1 MNPTSSRL
9 LRDARDMATYALRYR
24 ELSATELAERTDVQY
39 GVLYCLI
46 VIGEALNQIPPAVK
60 SLAPDIPWRDIID
73 MRNIL
78 VHAYWRVDYTIVHG
92 VITRDLEPFI
102 EAVDRLPVAVERDET

>member
-1 MNPTSSRL
+1 
-9 LRDARDMATYALRYR
+9 MATYALRSR

-39 GVLYCLI
+39 GVLNCLI
-46 VIGEALNQIPPAVK
+46 VIGEALNKIPPAVK
-60 SLAPDIPWRDIID
+60 SLAPDIRWRDIID

-102 EAVDRLPVAVERDET
+102 EAVDRLLVAVERDET